1 MNKTTLLCALVFAF
15 GAAPVHADDKTS
27 DPAALKNATAL
38 MEQDF
43 KTRGIATVDRLKQD
57 SAMALCTKYR
67 GHLPADV
74 AKELEAEQMATIKF
88 PADGKYMGDWKNGD
102 KIAKSGR
109 GATWS
114 DKPDTVNGGGCYN
127 CHRVSGTE
135 LSYGTIGPS
144 LYQFGKLRGGPT
156 EANMKYVYG
165 KLYNS
170 QAYVPCSNM
179 PRFGYHGVL
188 TEAQIKDLVALLLDP
203 ESVVNQ

>member
-1 MNKTTLLCALVFAF
+1 MRTTVLAFAALAMAL
-15 GAAPVHADDKTS
+15 GIAPVSAADT
-27 DPAALKNATAL
+27 DPALLTKATAL
-38 MEQDF
+38 MEKDF
-43 KTRGIATVDRLKQD
+43 QSRGIAKVERLKQD
-57 SAMALCTKYR
+57 DVMSLCTQYR
-67 GHLPADV
+67 GALPADV
-74 AKELEAEQMATIKF
+74 AKRVQAEQMATIKF

-102 KIAKSGR
+102 KIAQSGR

-203 ESVVNQ
+203 ESIVNQ

>member
-1 MNKTTLLCALVFAF
+1 MKRIALSTLIALSLGA
-15 GAAPVHADDKTS
+15 GAAVAADKAS
-27 DPAALKNATAL
+27 NGKVLKQATEL
-38 MEQDF
+38 MQQDF
-43 KTRGIATVDRLKQD
+43 QTRGIATVDRLNQD
-57 SAMALCTKYR
+57 EAAALCTKYR
-67 GHLPADV
+67 SAPPANI
-74 AKELEAEQMATIKF
+74 AKQIEAAQMETIKF
-88 PADGKYMGDWKNGD
+88 PADGQYMGDWKSGD
-102 KIAKSGR
+102 KIAQSGR

-114 DKPDTVNGGGCYN
+114 DKPDTKNGGGCYN

-144 LYQFGKLRGGPT
+144 LYQFGKMRGGPT

-170 QAYVPCSNM
+170 QAYAACSNM

-203 ESVVNQ
+203 ESPVNK

>member
-1 MNKTTLLCALVFAF
+1 MRTTVLAFAALAMAL
-15 GAAPVHADDKTS
+15 GIAPVSAADT
-27 DPAALKNATAL
+27 DPALLTKATAL
-38 MEQDF
+38 MEKDF
-43 KTRGIATVDRLKQD
+43 QSRGIAKVERLKQD
-57 SAMALCTKYR
+57 DVMSLCTQYR
-67 GHLPADV
+67 GTLPADV
-74 AKELEAEQMATIKF
+74 AKRVQAEQMATIKF

-102 KIAKSGR
+102 KIAQSGR

-203 ESVVNQ
+203 ESIVNQ

>member
-1 MNKTTLLCALVFAF
+1 MKKTMMLAALALSV
-15 GAAPVHADDKTS
+15 GASAVHADDKSS
-27 DPAALKNATAL
+27 DPAALKKATAL

-43 KTRGIATVDRLKQD
+43 KTRGIANVDRLKQD
-57 SAMALCTKYR
+57 QAMALCTKYR
-67 GHLPADV
+67 GNPPADI
-74 AKELEAEQMATIKF
+74 AQEIQSAQMDTIKF

-135 LSYGTIGPS
+135 LSYGTIGTS

-156 EANMKYVYG
+156 EANMKYAYG
-165 KLYNS
+165 KIYNS
-170 QAYVPCSNM
+170 QAYIACSNM
-179 PRFGYHGVL
+179 PRFGHHGVL

>member
-1 MNKTTLLCALVFAF
+1 MKKTMMLATLALSL
-15 GAAPVHADDKTS
+15 GASAVHAGDKSS
-27 DPAALKNATAL
+27 DPVALKKATAL
-38 MEQDF
+38 MKQDF
-43 KTRGIATVDRLKQD
+43 KSTGIATVDRLDQD
-57 SAMALCTKYR
+57 QAMAVCTKYR
-67 GHLPADV
+67 GDPPADI
-74 AKELEAEQMATIKF
+74 ARELQAAQMALIKY

-109 GATWS
+109 GATWR

-165 KLYNS
+165 KLYDS

-188 TEAQIKDLVALLLDP
+188 TEQQMKDLTALLLDP